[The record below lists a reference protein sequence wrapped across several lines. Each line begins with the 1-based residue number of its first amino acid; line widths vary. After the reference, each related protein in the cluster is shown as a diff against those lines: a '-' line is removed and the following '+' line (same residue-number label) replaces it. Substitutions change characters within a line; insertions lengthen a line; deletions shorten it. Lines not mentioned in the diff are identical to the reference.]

1 MHVLISVLQ
10 YCLDASS
17 LMHDVD
23 LAVEQGREAPE
34 LSRAAQREAEL
45 ANLEL
50 LVSRVS
56 EQASSSS
63 FTGGMLKQ
71 VKEFNSFLERAAMAL
86 ESR

>member
-1 MHVLISVLQ
+1 MSVLQ

-34 LSRAAQREAEL
+34 LSQAAQREAEL